1 MEISEGGSQY
11 ERIRNNAYW
20 HNAHLDTEFTVTKD
34 QMEAT
39 LDHIDDCI
47 HNPTRGLLARRE
59 KTKPIPNYPEYF
71 RNKEIMFNFPEVKAK
86 NDVFESQYKKMYPK
100 TGKIRK
106 SLIESKYVVL
116 NTIKP
121 KMTRFQKLIFKLFHV

>member
-1 MEISEGGSQY
+1 MEISEGGSPY
-11 ERIRNNAYW
+11 ERIRYNAYW
-20 HNAHLDTEFTVTKD
+20 HNAHLDTELTVTKD

-39 LDHIDDCI
+39 LNHLDDCI
-47 HNPTRGLLARRE
+47 QNPTRGLLARRE
-59 KTKPIPNYPEYF
+59 QKKSIPNYPQFF
-71 RNKEIMFNFPEVKAK
+71 RNEEIMFSFPEVKAK

-100 TGKIRK
+100 TGEIRK

-116 NTIKP
+116 NTVKP